1 MLLKCPECGL
11 QVSDRAA
18 SCPHCGYP
26 MITAGGKSSVGNR
39 PRKRLPN
46 GFGQISKIKNR
57 NLQNPYRVLVTVGK
71 DANGKSVVK
80 SLYPQSYFHTY
91 NEAYEAL
98 VEFHLKPGEVSPY
111 ITVLEL
117 YYYWSK
123 EHYAKLTSD
132 SAIRGFRNAWEKCMD
147 LYDIRVN
154 KLKKENI
161 MWCIRGAASSSIR
174 AKIKVLFDLML
185 DYAIN
190 ANFEPSV
197 LPLQKWVRAAAR

>member
-11 QVSDRAA
+11 QVSDKAV

-26 MITAGGKSSVGNR
+26 IKPSDHKQSVGNK

-57 NLQNPYRVLVTVGK
+57 NLRNPYRALVTVGK
-71 DANGKSVVK
+71 DAAGRSVVK
-80 SLYPQSYFHTY
+80 PLYPQSYFRTY

-111 ITVLEL
+111 VTVLEL

-132 SAIRGFRNAWEKCMD
+132 SAIRGFWNAWEKCVD
-147 LYDIRVN
+147 LYDIKVN
-154 KLKKENI
+154 ELKKESI
-161 MWCIRGAASSSIR
+161 MWCIRGAASPSIR

-185 DYAIN
+185 DYAIEKGVVTEN
-190 ANFEPSV
+190 V
-197 LPLQKWVRAAAR
+197 ARTFHMNDSY